1 MDFVPK
7 DLDTGKEE
15 GKRKEGGR
23 RSKREERDG
32 RWTEERG
39 SRVNNSVKCIS
50 YQFGASFTFVCLCY
64 HTQPT
69 YNSTQCMTQCTHGVF
84 SLPPLPVFSLFF
96 SLFSPPPSPDLLG
109 EAQEQMFVV
118 RVVEIPI
125 HRKHQVAEQLKGGA
139 TFIGVNR
146 LFIGALLL

>member
-1 MDFVPK
+1 M
-7 DLDTGKEE
+7 
-15 GKRKEGGR
+15 
-23 RSKREERDG
+23 
-32 RWTEERG
+32 
-39 SRVNNSVKCIS
+39 
-50 YQFGASFTFVCLCY
+50 VCSPCL
-64 HTQPT
+64 HSP
-69 YNSTQCMTQCTHGVF
+69 S
-84 SLPPLPVFSLFF
+84 SLSSSL
-96 SLFSPPPSPDLLG
+96 SSPPPPSLLSPDLLG